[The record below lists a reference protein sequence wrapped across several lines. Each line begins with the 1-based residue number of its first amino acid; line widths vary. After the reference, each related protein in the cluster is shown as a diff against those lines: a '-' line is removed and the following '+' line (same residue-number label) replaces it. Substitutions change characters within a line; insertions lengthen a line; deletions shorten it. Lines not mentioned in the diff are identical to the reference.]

1 MKYRYRIAR
10 SKLKCT
16 LECDAISNIT
26 RTQIQSLEKRRALRR
41 RTGGRLRRFGS
52 SRMDDEEESMSR
64 TQSLRRLESTTKQ
77 FSDLPIDVEEEENS
91 STDKMNEKRRFA
103 CKQLDEL
110 RLFEWCYRKLHR
122 RIRQQQGFYDRTS
135 RTDLVMRRRRGG
147 GFEDLLQ
154 EDIRAKQILLG
165 TLVELSTVALEQVMS
180 TCGV

>member
-1 MKYRYRIAR
+1 
-10 SKLKCT
+10 
-16 LECDAISNIT
+16 
-26 RTQIQSLEKRRALRR
+26 
-41 RTGGRLRRFGS
+41 
-52 SRMDDEEESMSR
+52 MS
-64 TQSLRRLESTTKQ
+64 TKQ

-91 STDKMNEKRRFA
+91 TDKMNEKRRFA
-103 CKQLDEL
+103 CKQLNEL

-147 GFEDLLQ
+147 GLEDLLQ

-180 TCGV
+180 TTLGSLKISAHDKVMSGLVMKIAEARLKQLVCS